1 MISHKCNLLQKTTN
15 LATDV
20 IICNA
25 PWSVRLERFVEV
37 PVGSCS
43 CWQRAESV
51 PVNRLLVRAELLYS
65 HLQVRLSCTFE
76 ASSEVKWNLNPR
88 KTDCAVM
95 AEVEG
100 VSIKLAELLRHPEDL
115 DKIPALKAEFM
126 RKKAAVDSQ
135 LKLGL
140 KEQLEIT
147 QSGMSSISESQR
159 IVSQIKEEMMKIDK
173 LCAESQNM
181 IRDFPNINVVS
192 QIHRNF
198 SQVETMKSHIDTF
211 NDKLKDLEQ
220 LLLDDEQDLEN
231 QPNLLN
237 VHYGLTQ
244 LRDIRDEA
252 MDQIKR
258 ASDISL
264 ESTLQDYFIR
274 LDEVVGIFDEHV
286 GTACINLIPL
296 VQSDNRSMV
305 VRLALIIEEEEKSDM
320 KVKAMQEA
328 QKEYKEL
335 ASKFKSINAGPKQ
348 LRGYKEKFLKAIE
361 YYAKAQFDASEREFL
376 EDSDR
381 LEKSLKWYFN
391 DLNTVKLGMV
401 GLMPKKWKIF
411 KTYTTIYHN
420 LMHDW
425 LIKLVDD
432 DRSSPAHILSIIHWS
447 EKYYTKMAKL
457 GWSPADLQPQL
468 LDDREA
474 ELVRDWRQLII
485 NSVDEWMGRM
495 FTTDKRSFLD
505 RKPDTLD
512 NDAHGYFRT
521 NTLPDMWRMLREQ
534 TLVAGNSD
542 RTDVTEGVLDEMF
555 RALKR
560 RQAYWQK
567 LVDDEST
574 KYKTGAGDP
583 DGLQMLQDW
592 LVAIANDQISC
603 IDDNEATGQLGY
615 FTRFQRD
622 FEPLVT
628 PAYLTIANNELDA
641 IRDGYVDLG
650 THCIATFV
658 SLIFSVDFRSIMSEF
673 FTPKWYTEYGMKRI
687 TSTFEDY
694 MGDYSE
700 VLHSSMLDILVEELS
715 DTLLVRYLLSVR
727 NKGAKFR
734 RSENFTAKFKDD
746 VVTAWD
752 FFKKF
757 PEFNSIK
764 QKWKVVDYL
773 VKLLEADKTGVATV
787 YEAFKREH
795 WDLQLSWVESVL
807 RSRDDYDRGML
818 SSVKARA
825 AAVYVERSTETIMSK
840 VK

>member
-1 MISHKCNLLQKTTN
+1 MVDI
-15 LATDV
+15 
-20 IICNA
+20 
-25 PWSVRLERFVEV
+25 
-37 PVGSCS
+37 
-43 CWQRAESV
+43 
-51 PVNRLLVRAELLYS
+51 
-65 HLQVRLSCTFE
+65 
-76 ASSEVKWNLNPR
+76 
-88 KTDCAVM
+88 
-95 AEVEG
+95 EG

-135 LKLGL
+135 LKTGL

-181 IRDFPNINVVS
+181 IKDFPNINVVS

-198 SQVETMKSHIDTF
+198 SQVETMKLHIDTF

-220 LLLDDEQDLEN
+220 LLMDDEQDLEN

-244 LRDIRDEA
+244 LRDIRDDA
-252 MDQIKR
+252 MDQIKK
-258 ASDISL
+258 ASDSSL

-286 GTACINLIPL
+286 GTACVNLIPL

-305 VRLALIIEEEEKSDM
+305 VRLALIIEEEEKSDI

-335 ASKFKSINAGPKQ
+335 ASKFKSINAGPKK

-361 YYAKAQFDASEREFL
+361 YYAKAQFDASEQEFL
-376 EDSDR
+376 EDPDR

-411 KTYTTIYHN
+411 KTYTIIYHK

-432 DRSSPAHILSIIHWS
+432 EKANPAHILSIIHWS
-447 EKYYTKMAKL
+447 EKYYAKMAKL
-457 GWSPADLQPQL
+457 GWSPTDLQPQL
-468 LDDREA
+468 LDDREG

-495 FTTDKRSFLD
+495 FTTDKTSFLD

-512 NDAHGYFRT
+512 NDAQGYFRT

-555 RALKR
+555 HALKR

-567 LVDDEST
+567 LVDDESA
-574 KYKTGAGDP
+574 KYKSGAGDP

-603 IDDNEATGQLGY
+603 IDDNEDAGQLGY
-615 FTRFQRD
+615 LTRFQRD
-622 FEPLVT
+622 FEPLVA
-628 PAYLTIANNELDA
+628 PAYLGLASNELDT

-658 SLIFSVDFRSIMSEF
+658 SLIFGVDFRSIMNEF

-694 MGDYSE
+694 IGDYSE

-746 VVTAWD
+746 IVTAFD
-752 FFKKF
+752 FFKRF
-757 PEFNSIK
+757 PEFSSIK

-773 VKLLEADKTGVATV
+773 VQLLEADKAGVANI
-787 YEAFKREH
+787 YEAFKREY

-818 SSVKARA
+818 SGVKTRA